1 MKYYTVFLLGLF
13 LVVVSSNDLFAKA
26 FRVGQIP
33 NGSKLGCISCHNSQ
47 NGGDSRNPFGKSV
60 GTKYLVDGN
69 VQWGPELSKL
79 DSDGDGFTNGEELQD
94 PNGEW
99 KVGNPAPGNP
109 DLVTNPGDPASK
121 PNVNGISDAIYAMND
136 PYEINITQNLNFS
149 EINISY
155 NLIKNTYVKL
165 EIIDLNGYSLRF
177 IENTEKSE
185 GRHTNNWDGRN
196 DAGATIPD
204 GVYFIRLSTSENTI
218 IKKFIY
224 NK

>member
-1 MKYYTVFLLGLF
+1 MKCFTAFLIGL
-13 LVVVSSNDLFAKA
+13 LVLVSSDDLFAKA
-26 FRVGQIP
+26 FRVGQLP
-33 NGSKLGCISCHNSQ
+33 NGSKIGCISCHNSQ
-47 NGGDSRNPFGKSV
+47 SGGDARNPFGKEV
-60 GTKYLVDGN
+60 GKRFLVDGN
-69 VQWGPELSKL
+69 VQWGPELAKL

-99 KVGNPAPGNP
+99 KIGSPAPGNP

-121 PNVNGISDAIYAMND
+121 PNVNGISEAINLMNNT
-136 PYEINITQNLNFS
+136 YEINITQNMNFS

-155 NLIKNTYVKL
+155 NLNKNTFVRL
-165 EIIDLNGYSLRF
+165 EIIDLNGYSIKLL
-177 IENTEKSE
+177 ENTEKSE

-196 DAGATIPD
+196 NAGATIPD
-204 GVYFIRLSTSENTI
+204 GIYFIRLSTPENSD